1 MPLVQIMRVA
11 SLVHAKMVSLE
22 MAKKHVL
29 HHHVKLGSSLT
40 EKRVLTSMNVPQ
52 D

>member
-29 HHHVKLGSSLT
+29 HHVKLGSSLT
-40 EKRVLTSMNVPQ
+40 EKLVLTLMNVRQ
-52 D
+52 V